1 MLAEREILIS
11 ILQATRE
18 SNRARIKD
26 IIRESRV
33 PRDLVSRV
41 LTGFQNKGLIKLGYD
56 TLLITSEL
64 RIKMAVR
71 AIELGAAIERVSRF
85 LKWDEFEKLST
96 LVFEKN
102 GFRVRKN
109 FRFSWMN
116 KRWEVDVLGMRDPII
131 ISADCKHWHKGW
143 SGVASIRAAEKQVE
157 RTKALA
163 EASISK
169 TLRSMIG
176 INGWKHAY
184 FIPVILSLAPSR
196 CKFYEKTPIVPIL
209 QLKDFLQNIIVYID
223 EVKAFHMVF

>member
-18 SNRARIKD
+18 DNRARIKD
-26 IIRESRV
+26 ISRESRV
-33 PRDLVSRV
+33 PIDLVSQV
-41 LTGFQNKGLIKLGYD
+41 LASFENKGLKLSED

-71 AIELGAAIERVSRF
+71 AIELGADIERASRF

-96 LVFEKN
+96 LAFEKN
-102 GFRVRKN
+102 GFRVKKN

-116 KRWEVDVLGMRDPII
+116 KRWEVDVLGIKEPII

-169 TLRSMIG
+169 NLRSRIG

-196 CKFYEKTPIVPIL
+196 YKFYEKTPIVPIL

-223 EVKAFHMVF
+223 EVKAFHIVF